1 MCQALLSCGPQV
13 VSLPVGQLRGRP
25 AGSAVV
31 QAALPSSPASIL
43 SVHLRSPAG
52 IQDVLPSSPAGPSV
66 IPAVHPSGRARGFP
80 SPGPRTTP
88 LFGLIFCLGT
98 SGSHPIE
105 RGYCLGS
112 GFVLDFYVGCS
123 LVSPGFELPV
133 FVCSLPCASV
143 WFPLSCDPVSPPLT

>member
-1 MCQALLSCGPQV
+1 MSSTFIVRTSGGFFTCWSAARPPCWFRRRP
-13 VSLPVGQLRGRP
+13 GRP
-25 AGSAVV
+25 PEQSR
-31 QAALPSSPASIL
+31 QHPLRPPEESSRSI
-43 SVHLRSPAG
+43 R
-52 IQDVLPSSPAGPSV
+52 
-66 IPAVHPSGRARGFP
+66 HPICPPEWREGFP
-80 SPGPRTTP
+80 PPGPLRPPP